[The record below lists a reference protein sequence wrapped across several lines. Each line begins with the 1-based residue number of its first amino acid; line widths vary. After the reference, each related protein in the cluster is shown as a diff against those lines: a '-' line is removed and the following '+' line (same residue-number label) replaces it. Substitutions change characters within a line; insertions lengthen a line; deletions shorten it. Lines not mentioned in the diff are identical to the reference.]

1 MATPYPPQNPTPGN
15 PYAPQDGY
23 APNGTP
29 SAPYGAPNAAY
40 GRQQGHAQGPYGQQA
55 HPQQQAYP
63 QQAYGQQPYAPQP
76 HGHQPGAGQAAA
88 QGYAPAPQGHTPGY
102 APASGPVCRICGAGP
117 AKNITVRQH
126 TGMVLA
132 MRFSK
137 MEGPLCRSCGVA
149 IHRDMTTKTLAGGWW
164 SPVSLVFFG
173 WATLLWN
180 LVVHFRLARLP
191 QPTPSPTGVVMD
203 QGKPIHQRPLAY
215 VPILL
220 VVSWIAL
227 FIVNASS

>member
-1 MATPYPPQNPTPGN
+1 MATPYPPQNPAPGN
-15 PYAPQDGY
+15 PYAPQGGY
-23 APNGTP
+23 APNGSP

-40 GRQQGHAQGPYGQQA
+40 GQQQGHGQGPYGQPA
-55 HPQQQAYP
+55 SPQQAYP

-76 HGHQPGAGQAAA
+76 GAGQAAP
-88 QGYAPAPQGHTPGY
+88 QGYAPAPGP
-102 APASGPVCRICGAGP
+102 GPVCRICGAAP
-117 AKNITVRQH
+117 AGNITVRQH

-191 QPTPSPTGVVMD
+191 QPSPSPTGVVMD
-203 QGKPIHQRPLAY
+203 PGKPIHQRPSAY

-227 FIVNASS
+227 YIVNASS